1 VSNQIEPTLSLDGA
15 ASKEGVTGDKNS
27 DAAAVLSL
35 KNVKVHFSQASDV
48 LFAAVRLL
56 DLLRVLP

>member
-1 VSNQIEPTLSLDGA
+1 MSNQIEPTLSLDGA

-35 KNVKVHFSQASDV
+35 KNVKALLV
-48 LFAAVRLL
+48 LGKQKCAAAIV
-56 DLLRVLP
+56 